1 LRVQG
6 AAIKGQ
12 AGIGLLFILPLYKVN
27 QLFFTLIFAKAALA
41 RPRRMI

>member
-1 LRVQG
+1 LRVQV

-27 QLFFTLIFAKAALA
+27 QHFFTLIFARTALV
-41 RPRRMI
+41 RSDRMI